1 MKNRRSI
8 CGLRD
13 PSVRKHMWVS
23 EMPMLTEESWSTR
36 LRRPFPAILVYH
48 SFQIQY
54 CFTQQNSVTLT
65 FLEHC
70 ALQFVLRNLVFIET
84 AFCVCHVNCD
94 HSQLLKKLKR
104 FRFLS
109 LLLFYW
115 CTHDIGLVT
124 ISMCSFLWPINTL
137 AHRVRNY
144 RCDQRHW
151 IARIP

>member
-13 PSVRKHMWVS
+13 PSVWKHMWVS

-36 LRRPFPAILVYH
+36 LRRPLPAIFFPDSILFYPTKFCNSYVPWTLRPPVCPAESGVYG
-48 SFQIQY
+48 
-54 CFTQQNSVTLT
+54 
-65 FLEHC
+65 
-70 ALQFVLRNLVFIET
+70 ET
-84 AFCVCHVNCD
+84 AFCICHVNCD

>member
-1 MKNRRSI
+1 MKKRSM

-13 PSVRKHMWVS
+13 PSVWKHMWVS

-70 ALQFVLRNLVFIET
+70 ALQFVLRNLVFMERQLSVFAMLT
-84 AFCVCHVNCD
+84 AITP
-94 HSQLLKKLKR
+94 SSWKKLKR